1 MTKVLLHCCC
11 APCSSA
17 IIEWMMQN
25 GICPVLYYCNPNIFP
40 EEEYLIRKN
49 ECTRY
54 AELLGLEIIDEDYD
68 HASWSCAISGHEDQ
82 PERGSRCLECFRMRL
97 LSAARCCQ
105 RLGIETFTTTLAS
118 SRWKS
123 LEQIS
128 VAGHWAAEQVGQV
141 RFDDRNWRKGGL
153 QQRRNELLKENAF
166 YNQVFCGCEYS
177 LSARLP
183 MMQKPEIRKWIKGLK
198 SARSAKWMKETS
210 REICSRLM
218 ADGLWRAAGTVLL
231 YHPLPGEV
239 DTTLLLDNAMNMGKR
254 VLLPK
259 VVGDELEL
267 HVYTPDALQ
276 RGAYGIMEPTGPL
289 FPPNFYPS
297 IDLAVIPGVAFDRHG
312 ARLGRGKGY
321 YDRLLPQLSNA
332 YRIGICFP
340 FQMLEHLPSEPH
352 DVLMNEIVS

>member
-1 MTKVLLHCCC
+1 
-11 APCSSA
+11 
-17 IIEWMMQN
+17 
-25 GICPVLYYCNPNIFP
+25 
-40 EEEYLIRKN
+40 
-49 ECTRY
+49 
-54 AELLGLEIIDEDYD
+54 
-68 HASWSCAISGHEDQ
+68 
-82 PERGSRCLECFRMRL
+82 
-97 LSAARCCQ
+97 
-105 RLGIETFTTTLAS
+105 
-118 SRWKS
+118 
-123 LEQIS
+123 
-128 VAGHWAAEQVGQV
+128 
-141 RFDDRNWRKGGL
+141 
-153 QQRRNELLKENAF
+153 
-166 YNQVFCGCEYS
+166 
-177 LSARLP
+177 
-183 MMQKPEIRKWIKGLK
+183 MMQKPEIRKWIKALK
-198 SARSAKWMKETS
+198 SARSAEWMKETS

-267 HVYTPDALQ
+267 HVYTPDTLQ